1 MWQESGK
8 RKCEIVDCG
17 SRVVVEWEECGKGK
31 LENSMGGVKHLSI
44 AKSIGTVNIS
54 KLLYLNIRQHLNGCI
69 LIGVFL

>member
-1 MWQESGK
+1 M
-8 RKCEIVDCG
+8 
-17 SRVVVEWEECGKGK
+17 GKGS
-31 LENSMGGVKHLSI
+31 LRIAWEGVKHLSI